1 MKDLG
6 NARARVALIDEAHAT
21 QRVDNF
27 LLQLLKGVP
36 RSHVYRLLRGG
47 EVRVNSRRV
56 EATYRLQS
64 GDRVRIP
71 PVRTRARP
79 AQDAPARP
87 DPGFRAVYEDDA
99 ILILDKPAGVAVH
112 GGSGVSFG
120 VIERLRGARPA
131 ARFLELA
138 HRLDR
143 DTSGLLALA
152 KKRSALVAL
161 HAALREGRVTK
172 VYLALV
178 GGAWTLGRRDVV
190 LPLRK
195 RLTAA
200 GERRVSVEQ
209 GGQAS
214 RTRFELVGR
223 YGGFSLVRATLDTG
237 RTHQIRVQLAHL
249 GFPIAGDD
257 KYGDFELNR
266 TLSKQGLKRMFLHAC
281 ALALDHPLTGQRLA
295 LEVPLPEELARF
307 LDRLGASAPHAAA
320 L

>member
-1 MKDLG
+1 M
-6 NARARVALIDEAHAT
+6 
-21 QRVDNF
+21 
-27 LLQLLKGVP
+27 
-36 RSHVYRLLRGG
+36 
-47 EVRVNSRRV
+47 
-56 EATYRLQS
+56 
-64 GDRVRIP
+64 
-71 PVRTRARP
+71 
-79 AQDAPARP
+79 
-87 DPGFRAVYEDDA
+87 
-99 ILILDKPAGVAVH
+99 H

-120 VIERLRGARPA
+120 VIERLRGARPEL
-131 ARFLELA
+131 RFLELA

-161 HAALREGRVTK
+161 HAALRAGRVTK

-178 GGAWTLGRRDVV
+178 AGAWPSRRRDVV

-209 GGQAS
+209 GGQTS
-214 RTRFELVGR
+214 RTRFELVAR
-223 YGGFSLVRATLDTG
+223 YAGFSLVRATLDTG

-266 TLSKQGLKRMFLHAC
+266 ALSKQGLKRMFLHAC
-281 ALALDHPLTGQRLA
+281 ALALDHPLTGARLA
-295 LEVPLPEELARF
+295 LEAPLPDELARF
-307 LDRLGASAPHAAA
+307 LDRLGAAAPHAAA